1 LVVKP
6 ILTQLNPGGSSLRLS
21 PQKWRYLWLLS
32 LTGAGATNVR
42 ECILPAIP
50 HRGSV
55 LKITRHTTT
64 RAAEITAWY
73 KTHPR
78 IQGKKIGVGA
88 TNVRDYFSLGIPPKE
103 NAQRERHTTTQ
114 VVGIIAWCKIRLLL
128 QVNRTGGGV
137 QYVRDCILRAIRPHE
152 ESVPE
157 ARNTE
162 AVETIN
168 WRRFKTRVR

>member
-1 LVVKP
+1 MVVKP
-6 ILTQLNPGGSSLRLS
+6 ILTQLKPRRQFASTVTTE
-21 PQKWRYLWLLS
+21 WRYLWLLS

-64 RAAEITAWY
+64 RAAEITVWY

-103 NAQRERHTTTQ
+103 NVQRERHTTTQ
-114 VVGIIAWCKIRLLL
+114 AVGIIAWCKTRLLL
-128 QVNRTGGGV
+128 QANRTGDGV
-137 QYVRDCILRAIRPHE
+137 LYVRDCISPAIRPHE

-168 WRRFKTRVR
+168 WRRFKTRSR